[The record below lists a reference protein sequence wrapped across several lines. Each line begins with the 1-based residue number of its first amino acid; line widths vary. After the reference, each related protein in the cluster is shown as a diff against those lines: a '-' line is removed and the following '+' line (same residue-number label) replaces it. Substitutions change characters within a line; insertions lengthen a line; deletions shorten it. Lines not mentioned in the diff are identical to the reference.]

1 MSGIKKI
8 QQRVSSN
15 DQPTSTGD
23 RKEIWINDK
32 EQMFFTA
39 VATGHDD
46 DVHMD
51 DYYRYGFQ
59 SGNRWNYILQD
70 ERLDYK
76 SIIPEG
82 LRAQHM
88 FGLWIYVYDVIHVEK
103 KVETWDET
111 ETADG
116 RKVFVEHVNDFRIL
130 TLSFGMG
137 DAYWNKLVNI
147 YSEWGTLDKGVL
159 RLSRVGTQRN
169 TTYDIMPTTREL
181 EIPEDRQKEIKDLD
195 QIKDYFYEQADA
207 SLRKTSSSESSTTAE
222 IDLGF

>member
-1 MSGIKKI
+1 MNVLAIQSSGNKTCICAIIKDDVLQHSIKHK
-8 QQRVSSN
+8 
-15 DQPTSTGD
+15 

-116 RKVFVEHVNDFRIL
+116 RKVFVEHVNI
-130 TLSFGMG
+130 
-137 DAYWNKLVNI
+137 
-147 YSEWGTLDKGVL
+147 
-159 RLSRVGTQRN
+159 
-169 TTYDIMPTTREL
+169 
-181 EIPEDRQKEIKDLD
+181 
-195 QIKDYFYEQADA
+195 
-207 SLRKTSSSESSTTAE
+207 
-222 IDLGF
+222 